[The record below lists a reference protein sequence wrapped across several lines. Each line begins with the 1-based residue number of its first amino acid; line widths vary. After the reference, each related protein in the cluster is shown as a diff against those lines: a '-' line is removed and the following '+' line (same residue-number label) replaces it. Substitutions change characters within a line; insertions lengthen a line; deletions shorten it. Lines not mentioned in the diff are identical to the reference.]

1 MNKMINDS
9 LNQIAPLDNRL
20 TLVEETLRKKMNDYQ
35 IRPQENMALLSP
47 AKRDIEDEESFMLY

>member
-20 TLVEETLRKKMNDYQ
+20 TLVEETLRKKINDFK
-35 IRPQENMALLSP
+35 IRSQENIALLTP
-47 AKRDIEDEESFMLY
+47 VKRDVEGEEGFPLC

>member
-20 TLVEETLRKKMNDYQ
+20 TLVEETLRKKINDFK
-35 IRPQENMALLSP
+35 IRSQENIALLSP
-47 AKRDIEDEESFMLY
+47 VKRDVEGEEGFPLC